1 MARHKTHFRSYFQEA
16 VVRRTFAI
24 ILMAGIATITARSET
39 FWVKKDW
46 KEWSKGDCNKMLQD
60 SPWTKKWSK
69 SVVILS
75 ASSAGRSGANR
86 EGAGGDNSVRVD
98 YYVQIGSALPI
109 REANVRKMQIE
120 QKYDQMD
127 DDHKKALDGEAGRIL
142 SPTYDD
148 FMLIHVVYESNV
160 QLFERQL
167 AAHFQGIPDGS
178 IPLGVY
184 MINERGEHIGPSRWV
199 SPHSGALEF
208 EMYIPRNVKGEP
220 VIRPTDK
227 KFSIQFRAPAVG
239 SQAVGNPGNVR
250 NTDVPK
256 MGNELV
262 LVEFKLN
269 SMMWNGKLTY

>member
-1 MARHKTHFRSYFQEA
+1 M
-16 VVRRTFAI
+16 RRYFAI
-24 ILMAGIATITARSET
+24 ILMAGLAALTVRSDG

-46 KEWSKGDCNKMLQD
+46 KDWSKGDCNKVLQD

-69 SVVILS
+69 SVLILS
-75 ASSAGRSGANR
+75 AASAGRSGANR
-86 EGAGGDNSVRVD
+86 EGAGGDSSVRVN
-98 YYVQIGSALPI
+98 YYVQIASAPPV
-109 REANVRKMQIE
+109 REAEVRKMQIE
-120 QKYDQMD
+120 QKYDHMD
-127 DDHKKALDGEAGRIL
+127 EEHKKALDDQAEKIL

-148 FMLIHVVYESNV
+148 FILVHVLYESNV

-167 AAHFQGIPDGS
+167 AKHFQGIPDGS

-184 MINERGEHIGPSRWV
+184 VITESGEHIGPYRWV

-208 EMYIPRNVKGEP
+208 EMYFARTVNGER

-250 NTDVPK
+250 NTDVPR

-262 LVEFKLN
+262 LVEFKLD
-269 SMMWNGKLTY
+269 SMMWNGKITY